1 MRTGLSNK
9 IWALI
14 PFAAALNIICGWT
27 SALCRLPLYL
37 DSLGTVLAASLA
49 GPAAGVLTAVIGN
62 LVSVFS
68 GGPTWIFFL
77 PTAAVLGWSAG
88 RLAQLGMMNS
98 KSTAVAAGLLL
109 GLICAACS
117 APIASELLQGSTGGG
132 TDLLTAAFRAMG
144 LSRLEA
150 CFAQSMSVDPLDK
163 AITCLLVQIILAGLP
178 ASLLGNFAA
187 GRAAASASPALPA
200 YTPSASEEARRGE
213 TLPLADFSAA
223 AISMYAQKESWLH
236 RASLNCKWL
245 LLLIALTVSLRLPVY
260 LKLLIFDLPAQQ
272 SPASLKFYVLGVLP
286 VFMSFYF
293 ILALSG
299 KIAVPFAKITV
310 CAALPLGLSMVC
322 LNGFLSSPDT
332 VLKIWGGLSLSW
344 SEQAAWQAGSAALRI
359 ALVLEALI
367 LLLITTRP
375 QQIMKDL
382 EGKGLPPRFAHT
394 VSATLCLLPKL
405 VKNTRQILEARMTRA
420 LPWSGG
426 KLQQLKVWLSIV
438 TPLIMSVIWES
449 QQRAMALEARGFG
462 SRSRR
467 SSDSRSQ
474 DSSRDKAAVLVLILL
489 WLAVLTLPTLK
500 YAFVSL

>member
-14 PFAAALNIICGWT
+14 PFAAALNIICGWM
-27 SALCRLPLYL
+27 SAVCRLPLYL
-37 DSLGTVLAASLA
+37 DSIGTVLAASLA

-68 GGPTWIFFL
+68 GGPAWLFFL
-77 PTAAVLGWSAG
+77 PTAAVLGWFAG
-88 RLAQLGMMNS
+88 KLAQLGMMNS

-132 TDLLTAAFRAMG
+132 TDLLTAAFRALG
-144 LSRLEA
+144 LSRFEA

-178 ASLLGNFAA
+178 ASLLSNFAVGKTA
-187 GRAAASASPALPA
+187 PGASSAFSA
-200 YTPSASEEARRGE
+200 YTPSAAEEGRPAE
-213 TLPLADFSAA
+213 ALPLTDSASS
-223 AISMYAQKESWLH
+223 IGMYIQEESWLH

-245 LLLIALTVSLRLPVY
+245 LLLIALSVSLRLPFY
-260 LKLLIFDLPAQQ
+260 LKELIFHLPAQQ
-272 SPASLKFYVLGVLP
+272 SPASLKLYVLAVLP
-286 VFMSFYF
+286 VFMSLFF

-310 CAALPLGLSMVC
+310 CAALPLGLSMIC
-322 LNGFLSSPDT
+322 LNGFLSPPDT
-332 VLKIWGGLSLSW
+332 ALKIWGGFSLPW

-359 ALVLEALI
+359 TLVLEALI

-375 QQIMKDL
+375 QQIMRDL
-382 EGKGLPPRFAHT
+382 ERKGIPPRFAHT

-405 VKNTRQILEARMTRA
+405 VKNTRQILEARLTRA
-420 LPWSGG
+420 LPWGSS

-438 TPLIMSVIWES
+438 TPLILSVVWES

-467 SSDSRSQ
+467 SLNGRFQS
-474 DSSRDKAAVLVLILL
+474 SSRDKAAVFILILL
-489 WLAVLTLPTLK
+489 WLAVLSLPTLK
-500 YAFVSL
+500 YALGRL